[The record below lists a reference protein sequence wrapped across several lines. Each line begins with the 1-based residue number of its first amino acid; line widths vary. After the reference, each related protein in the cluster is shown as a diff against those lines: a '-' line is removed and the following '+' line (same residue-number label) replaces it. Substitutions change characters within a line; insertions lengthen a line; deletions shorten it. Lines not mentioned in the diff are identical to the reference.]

1 MSWNP
6 GRTPGPAADRR
17 RTAPPRLSRS
27 QLEPPPLAL
36 GTLSDQEPCRWEL
49 RSKFPAD
56 QADRAIQL
64 TVGTAALALAAWV
77 AGTVIDPYGFPVS
90 QPQDLLPLTPCRDV
104 RHSHTQPGQHHGNWH
119 LLKPAE
125 HDRSQCPGERNGPS
139 SSASPPRWIAL
150 VFSAGLG
157 SLLDWSAPRCLPILV
172 KGRCRH

>member
-90 QPQDLLPLTPCRDV
+90 QPQNLLPAD
-104 RHSHTQPGQHHGNWH
+104 
-119 LLKPAE
+119 AM
-125 HDRSQCPGERNGPS
+125 
-139 SSASPPRWIAL
+139 
-150 VFSAGLG
+150 
-157 SLLDWSAPRCLPILV
+157 PRCSAQPYPTRPASWKLAPA
-172 KGRCRH
+172 KTR